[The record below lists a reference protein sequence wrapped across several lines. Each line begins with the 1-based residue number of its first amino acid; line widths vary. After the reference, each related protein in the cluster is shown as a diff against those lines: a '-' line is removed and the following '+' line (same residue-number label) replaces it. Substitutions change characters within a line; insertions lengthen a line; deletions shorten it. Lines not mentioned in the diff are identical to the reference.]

1 MKFYNRT
8 SEIAELQRI
17 KEMAYND
24 HSKLAVITGRRRIGK
39 TSLIL
44 NALKDDVIVY
54 LFVSRKSETDLCSGF
69 CAEIERQLSVFV
81 PKMDSFTEVFR
92 FLLEQGKNR
101 KFTYS
106 D

>member
-24 HSKLAVITGRRRIGK
+24 HSKLTVITGRRRIGK

-54 LFVSRKSETDLCSGF
+54 LFVSRKEVRLICAVDF
-69 CAEIERQLSVFV
+69 CIEIERQLSVLSQRWTLLQR
-81 PKMDSFTEVFR
+81 SFAFCWNKVR
-92 FLLEQGKNR
+92 IKN
-101 KFTYS
+101 S
-106 D
+106 LW